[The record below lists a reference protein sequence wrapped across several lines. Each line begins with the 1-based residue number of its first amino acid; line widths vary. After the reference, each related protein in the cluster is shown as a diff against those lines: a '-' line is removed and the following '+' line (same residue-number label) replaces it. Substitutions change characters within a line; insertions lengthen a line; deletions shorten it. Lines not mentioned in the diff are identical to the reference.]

1 MVARLAGVVSTP
13 DQERAQDPPRG
24 PSGAEDLI
32 GAMYSELHQLARRH
46 LAGERGHTLQ
56 PTALVNEA
64 YVKLAEYSGGAIRDR
79 AHFAALVSRVMR
91 QILVDHARSKLAAR
105 RGGDRERVSISEV
118 PGAESVTIEVLAL
131 DAALEDL
138 GKLSAIKA
146 QLVERR
152 FFSGMTETEAAESL
166 GMSRAEATRQWRMTR
181 AWLAQRLR
189 ESAPP

>member
-1 MVARLAGVVSTP
+1 
-13 DQERAQDPPRG
+13 
-24 PSGAEDLI
+24 
-32 GAMYSELHQLARRH
+32 MYTELHQIARRH
-46 LAGERGHTLQ
+46 LVGERGHTLQ

-64 YVKLAEYSGGAIRDR
+64 FVKLAAYSGGAIHDR

-91 QILVDHARSKLAAR
+91 QILVDHARRKLASR
-105 RGGDRERVSISEV
+105 PGGDGERVSISEV
-118 PGAESVTIEVLAL
+118 PGAAADASFEVLAL
-131 DAALEDL
+131 DEALQEL
-138 GKLSAIKA
+138 SKLSTIKA

-189 ESAPP
+189 EDASP

>member
-1 MVARLAGVVSTP
+1 
-13 DQERAQDPPRG
+13 
-24 PSGAEDLI
+24 
-32 GAMYSELHQLARRH
+32 MYSELHQLARRH
-46 LAGERGHTLQ
+46 LVGERGHTLQ

-64 YVKLAEYSGGAIRDR
+64 FVKLAGYHGGAIHDR

-91 QILVDHARSKLAAR
+91 QILVDHARSKLAER
-105 RGGDRERVSISEV
+105 NGGGREPVSISEV
-118 PGAESVTIEVLAL
+118 PGAAANATFEVLAL
-131 DAALEDL
+131 DEALQEL
-138 GKLSAIKA
+138 GKLSTIKA

-189 ESAPP
+189 QATPP

>member
-1 MVARLAGVVSTP
+1 
-13 DQERAQDPPRG
+13 
-24 PSGAEDLI
+24 
-32 GAMYSELHQLARRH
+32 MYSELHQIARRH
-46 LAGERGHTLQ
+46 LVGDRGHTLQ

-64 YVKLAEYSGGAIRDR
+64 FVKLAAYSGGAIHDR

-91 QILVDHARSKLAAR
+91 QILVDHARSKLAAQKGL
-105 RGGDRERVSISEV
+105 GGERVSVSEL
-118 PGAESVTIEVLAL
+118 PGAAEASFEVLAL
-131 DAALEDL
+131 DEALHEL
-138 GKLSAIKA
+138 GKLSATKA

-189 ESAPP
+189 EGTPP